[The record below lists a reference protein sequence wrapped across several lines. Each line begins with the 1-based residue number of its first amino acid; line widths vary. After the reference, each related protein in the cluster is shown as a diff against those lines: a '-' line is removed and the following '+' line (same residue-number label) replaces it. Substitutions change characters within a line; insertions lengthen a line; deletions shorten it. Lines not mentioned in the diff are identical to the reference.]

1 MYYRKGIVIFK
12 IIAAIL
18 SVILE
23 LSFFYYLFSL
33 FENVLMHNNNTSV
46 IQHDILFY
54 LALTTLSVWIHE
66 LTSVILD
73 LGDKLEQRGEP
84 VWKTPKHKNLYLIGG
99 ASNHGREQL

>member
-1 MYYRKGIVIFK
+1 MYYRKGIVMFK

-23 LSFFYYLFSL
+23 LLFFYYLFSL
-33 FENVLMHNNNTSV
+33 FESTLMQNSSTSV

-54 LALTTLSVWIHE
+54 LALTVLSVWIHE

-84 VWKTPKHKNLYLIGG
+84 VWKSQKHKNLYLIGG
-99 ASNHGREQL
+99 VSNHG